1 MVWIGRI
8 TSKRNLNQVST
19 RYIVGVDINDGKFPL
34 AQQMG
39 AHECVNSIK
48 CEGGDVKAWLIFSSF
63 RIILFHFHL
72 SII

>member
-8 TSKRNLNQVST
+8 TSKRNLNQVPT

-48 CEGGDVKAWLIFSSF
+48 CEGGDVKAKMIFLFFSF
-63 RIILFHFHL
+63 HSFCFHHF
-72 SII
+72 

>member
-1 MVWIGRI
+1 MNISLIIPLLLWFGHI
-8 TSKRNLNQVST
+8 TSKSNLNQVPT

-48 CEGGDVKAWLIFSSF
+48 CEGGDVKA
-63 RIILFHFHL
+63 
-72 SII
+72 